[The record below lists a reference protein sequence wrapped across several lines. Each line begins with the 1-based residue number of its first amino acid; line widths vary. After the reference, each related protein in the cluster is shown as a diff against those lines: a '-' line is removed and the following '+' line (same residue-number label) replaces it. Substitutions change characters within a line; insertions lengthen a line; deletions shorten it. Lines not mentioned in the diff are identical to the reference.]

1 MTQPNQTQPAQT
13 QPDQPKQV
21 PAQQVALPE
30 LTYHATSF
38 SQGRMDF
45 TWAELSAEAR
55 QQAYADWE
63 AGRGLIGGD
72 PRRMPNSERLP
83 DWALNRAFFRTHALG
98 DTRSQT
104 LTSLRTE
111 LKSARP
117 LEIEI
122 GFGRG
127 DFLLDRAQRYPDRRF
142 IGYEVK
148 TKAARLCLQRTERLE
163 LTNVW
168 ISDDDVRFSLP
179 QLIPDGRLDTVHILF
194 PDPWWKDQHRVKRLF
209 SPPFVDLLAAKIR
222 PDGLLFFKSD
232 VEEYGELVRY
242 LVEQHAD
249 FLPHNGALAERIG
262 EFAPTHREYWCREHG
277 KPVYAFY
284 FKKRT

>member
-1 MTQPNQTQPAQT
+1 MQEQTAQDGTTQEQSSPA
-13 QPDQPKQV
+13 
-21 PAQQVALPE
+21 

-45 TWAELSAEAR
+45 TWEELSEAAR
-55 QQAYADWE
+55 QQAYADWA

-72 PRRMPNSERLP
+72 PQRMPNSDRLP
-83 DWALNRAFFRTHALG
+83 DWALNHAFFRTHALA
-98 DTRSQT
+98 DARSQT
-104 LTSLRTE
+104 LAALRADVA
-111 LKSARP
+111 SDRR

-148 TKAARLCLQRTERLE
+148 TKAARLCLQRAERSGLE
-163 LTNVW
+163 NVW

-179 QLIPDGRLDTVHILF
+179 RLIPDGRLETVHVLF

-222 PDGLLFFKSD
+222 PGGLLFFKSD
-232 VEEYGELVRY
+232 VEDYGELVRY
-242 LVEQHAD
+242 LVAQHAD
-249 FLPHNGALAERIG
+249 FLPHDAALAERIG
-262 EFAPTHREYWCREHG
+262 AFAPTHREYWCQENG
-277 KPVYAFY
+277 KPVHSFY
-284 FKKRT
+284 FARHF